1 MNWLVDVRYAAR
13 RLVSRPAYS
22 VLAVLT
28 LALGVGGTAAVFGI
42 ARPLIVD
49 ELPYAN
55 ARTTGTF
62 WMPGWWTEEEFLYM
76 RDKFTGFAAVG
87 AYRPGDVTLRNGDA
101 PARLVPGVQVTAELF
116 DVIGARPILGRS
128 FRKGDDAQGSA
139 PAAMI
144 SYGLYQEL
152 GGTPDIVGKQMTL
165 NGASQTIVGVMPKR
179 FWFPSPD
186 VRIWTMKPLDPE
198 GRNGSYAL
206 VGLAGRGF
214 DIRRM
219 NAPLAQI
226 TRTLGERFHYS
237 PQADKTQ
244 NAKVT
249 PLRDEL
255 LGSMRPAVIAT
266 FASMSLILLI
276 ACANVAA
283 LMLGQVEGRATELAV
298 RAALGATRARITQ
311 QLVIEALWLGI
322 GAALLGGVFA
332 AIGFR
337 LLAHSLPIGAWA
349 ESVSFDWSMFI
360 AALVIALA
368 AVLLVVIVPASAL
381 WRADLRDSL
390 NRART
395 GGIQGRGGRLERGLV
410 VVEVALAMLI
420 ATGAGLLV
428 RSVSN
433 RYAIDAGIN
442 PAGVG
447 VIDVSA
453 GPELRSRE
461 RRLAVEAVVRE
472 LAQLP
477 GVKSAAAAMKLPLRG
492 GGDSFD
498 ITVPGFADNVE
509 RFTYFRIGTL
519 GYLETMGYHL
529 RSGRL
534 FTTADAAD
542 TAHVNVIINEALAKK
557 YFAGVNPIGRTIGG
571 GFNAQQTIIG
581 IVADAAEADLTT
593 EGEPARYYLSSTVP
607 WFSAPAA
614 FVVRTQRPEDAA
626 RILESARRT
635 IQRAAPG
642 FGIQDVTTMQRVFD
656 NAVGPVRQIMALL
669 ALLSGL
675 ALMLGAVGI
684 YGVISHFASRRK
696 RDWAIRVALGLPG
709 SGVVRHVV
717 TEGLALALVGVV
729 VGAIVAGVFSRILST
744 FLYGVSAIDPLSF
757 IVASGLLLVIGG
769 AAAFFPA
776 RRAGTVDPALVLREQ

>member
-1 MNWLVDVRYAAR
+1 MNLLADVRYAMR

-22 VLAVLT
+22 LLSVLT

-42 ARPLIVD
+42 ARPLFVD

-76 RDKFTGFAAVG
+76 RDKFAGFSAVG
-87 AYRPGDVTLRNGDA
+87 AYRPSDVTLRNGDA

-116 DVIGARPILGRS
+116 DVLGARPMLGRP
-128 FRKGDDAQGSA
+128 FHKGDDAQGSA
-139 PAAMI
+139 SVAMI

-152 GGTPDIVGKQMTL
+152 GGTADIVGKQMML
-165 NGASQTIVGVMPKR
+165 NGVSKTIVGVMPKQ

-186 VRIWTMKPLDPE
+186 IRIWSVNALDPE

-206 VGLAGRGF
+206 VGLPARGF
-214 DIRRM
+214 DVHRM
-219 NAPLAQI
+219 TAPLAQI

-244 NAKVT
+244 NAKIT

-255 LGSMRPAVIAT
+255 LGAMRPAVIAT

-298 RAALGATRARITQ
+298 RAALGATRGRITQ
-311 QLVIEALWLGI
+311 QLLIEALLIGI
-322 GAALLGGVFA
+322 GAAVLGGAFA
-332 AIGFR
+332 AVGFR
-337 LLAHSLPIGAWA
+337 MLARSLPIGAWA
-349 ESVSFDWSMFI
+349 DSAAFDWTLFA
-360 AALVIALA
+360 AALVIGLV
-368 AVLLVVIVPASAL
+368 AVLLVVMVPAVAL
-381 WRADLRDSL
+381 WRGDLRDAL

-442 PAGVG
+442 PVGVG

-453 GPELRSRE
+453 GPELRSRD
-461 RRLAVEAVVRE
+461 RARTIEAVVRE

-477 GVKSAAAAMKLPLRG
+477 GVKYAGAAMKIPLRG

-498 ITVPGFADNVE
+498 ITAPGLDSKEE
-509 RFTYFRIGTL
+509 RFTYFRVATL
-519 GYLETMGYHL
+519 DYFKTMGYHL

-534 FTTADAAD
+534 FTSADAAD
-542 TAHVNVIINEALAKK
+542 TAHVSVVINEALAKK
-557 YFAGVNPIGRTIGG
+557 YFPGQNPIGRVIGG
-571 GFNAQQTIIG
+571 GFNAPQTIIG
-581 IVADAAEADLTT
+581 IVADAAEADLKT
-593 EGEPARYYLSSTVP
+593 EGEPARYYLASTVP
-607 WFSAPAA
+607 WFSPGAA
-614 FVVRTQRPEDAA
+614 FVVRTRTSRRRNDDSRKRAPHRAAHGAGLRHSRCDDDAA
-626 RILESARRT
+626 RLRLR
-635 IQRAAPG
+635 G
-642 FGIQDVTTMQRVFD
+642 
-656 NAVGPVRQIMALL
+656 
-669 ALLSGL
+669 
-675 ALMLGAVGI
+675 
-684 YGVISHFASRRK
+684 
-696 RDWAIRVALGLPG
+696 RDRCG
-709 SGVVRHVV
+709 R
-717 TEGLALALVGVV
+717 
-729 VGAIVAGVFSRILST
+729 
-744 FLYGVSAIDPLSF
+744 
-757 IVASGLLLVIGG
+757 
-769 AAAFFPA
+769 
-776 RRAGTVDPALVLREQ
+776 